1 MRMNVN
7 EAVEVVNVTVSE
19 TSPVSF
25 AIDTEI
31 QGSYPDYTGP
41 LEVIPNTRTQIL
53 PTAGT
58 GLLENIII
66 DPIPSNYGL
75 ITWNGATLTVS

>member
-1 MRMNVN
+1 MKMNVN

-31 QGSYPDYTGP
+31 RGSYPDYTGAY
-41 LEVIPNTRTQIL
+41 EVTPSTETQIL
-53 PTAGT
+53 PTSGT
-58 GLLENIII
+58 GLLQDIRIN
-66 DPIPSNYGL
+66 PIPSNYGL
-75 ITWNGATLTVS
+75 ITWNGATLLVS